1 MVVLCRHFDLLFE
14 AFIGKP
20 VLRVHVLVHEL
31 RVLVIVSRMYIIVSC
46 AIILFRFIPRV
57 GCSSEGLHGT
67 SASLLTVIK
76 V

>member
-1 MVVLCRHFDLLFE
+1 MLLGALVQVLIRE
-14 AFIGKP
+14 
-20 VLRVHVLVHEL
+20 VHTLVE
-31 RVLVIVSRMYIIVSC
+31 VSWVRIIVSC
-46 AIILFRFIPRV
+46 AVIVQFRFIPRV